1 MRIEIRDHNAY
12 GLQTHAYAE
21 YRAFASLAALG
32 NVAQHVIVTLAS
44 AHPSGADPVTGARV
58 VCTIGVISGP
68 GQEVE
73 VRARGCHPYQAIDR
87 AVSRMRH
94 VLTPRTSSRSGRKA
108 ARQVTPNHDIA

>member
-68 GQEVE
+68 GQEIE
-73 VRARGCHPYQAIDR
+73 

>member
-44 AHPSGADPVTGARV
+44 A
-58 VCTIGVISGP
+58 
-68 GQEVE
+68 Q
-73 VRARGCHPYQAIDR
+73 VRRY
-87 AVSRMRH
+87 V
-94 VLTPRTSSRSGRKA
+94 
-108 ARQVTPNHDIA
+108 